1 VRIVVIRISYR
12 KDGTRDL
19 IPLEHSKVHRN
30 LPFSIQIRRT
40 HCSALES
47 DLMSLAYKQGEVHPS
62 HRNYRPIS
70 FIIVSADSKK
80 YPQRMGLTVGSAR
93 GPDPQD

>member
-1 VRIVVIRISYR
+1 MELEIQN
-12 KDGTRDL
+12 L
-19 IPLEHSKVHRN
+19 IPREHPKVHRH
-30 LPFSIQIRRT
+30 LPFSIQIQRT

-47 DLMSLAYKQGEVHPS
+47 GLMSLAYKQGEVHPS

-70 FIIVSADSKK
+70 FITVSADSEK

-93 GPDPQD
+93 GCPDPQD

>member
-1 VRIVVIRISYR
+1 
-12 KDGTRDL
+12 
-19 IPLEHSKVHRN
+19 
-30 LPFSIQIRRT
+30 
-40 HCSALES
+40 
-47 DLMSLAYKQGEVHPS
+47 MSLAYKQGEVHPS